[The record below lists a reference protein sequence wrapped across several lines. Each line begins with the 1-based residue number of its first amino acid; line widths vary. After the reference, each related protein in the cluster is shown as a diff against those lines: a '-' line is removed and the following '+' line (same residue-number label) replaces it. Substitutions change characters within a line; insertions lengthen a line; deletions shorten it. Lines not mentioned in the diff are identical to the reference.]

1 VRAQKQV
8 WSSSSEPKR
17 LVDEAATATA
27 RADGEKK
34 KGEAEAKGEPFT
46 EPEPAQ
52 VMKTE
57 YETKWGW
64 KVQNDNKPIWVRNPK
79 DVEKDS
85 YNEFYKTTFKEFMDP
100 LAHLHFSIEGDI
112 EFKAIL
118 FMPGMAPFD
127 QQDWMRK
134 SRSIKLYVRRVFIS
148 DQFDEDLMPRY
159 LNFIKARASE
169 TSCERCAACGSDAS
183 SWACLHRA
191 LSTATTCR
199 STCRVRFCR
208 SRAWCASC
216 ASACCASRWT

>member
-1 VRAQKQV
+1 V
-8 WSSSSEPKR
+8 WSSASEPKR
-17 LVDEAATATA
+17 LVDEAASATS
-27 RADGEKK
+27 RADWEKK

-46 EPEPAQ
+46 EAAPEN

-57 YETKWGW
+57 YETKWDW

-79 DVEKDS
+79 DVEKGL

-159 LNFIKARASE
+159 LNFIKARASRL
-169 TSCERCAACGSDAS
+169 TRKAQCAAADA
-183 SWACLHRA
+183 RFA
-191 LSTATTCR
+191 LSGRGGQQRPAAQC
-199 STCRVRFCR
+199 V
-208 SRAWCASC
+208 A
-216 ASACCASRWT
+216 

>member
-1 VRAQKQV
+1 MLITRAQV

-17 LVDEAATATA
+17 LVDEAATAA
-27 RADGEKK
+27 SRADWEKK
-34 KGEAEAKGEPFT
+34 KSEAEAKGEPFT
-46 EPEPAQ
+46 EPEPEK

-79 DVEKDS
+79 DVEKTS
-85 YNEFYKTTFKEFMDP
+85 YDEFYKTTFKEFMDP

-159 LNFIKARASE
+159 LNFIKARLPRAP
-169 TSCERCAACGSDAS
+169 CIDAAQPPDA
-183 SWACLHRA
+183 L
-191 LSTATTCR
+191 LS
-199 STCRVRFCR
+199 VRFAGRCR
-208 SRAWCASC
+208 QQ
-216 ASACCASRWT
+216 

>member
-1 VRAQKQV
+1 MLAAHASRRALTTRTPQV
-8 WSSSSEPKR
+8 WSSASEPKR
-17 LVDEAATATA
+17 LVDEAASAA
-27 RADGEKK
+27 SRADWEKK
-34 KGEAEAKGEPFT
+34 KSEAEAKGEPFT
-46 EPEPAQ
+46 EAEPEK

-57 YETKWGW
+57 YETKWSW

-79 DVEKDS
+79 DVEKGL

-159 LNFIKARASE
+159 LNFIKARSPP
-169 TSCERCAACGSDAS
+169 
-183 SWACLHRA
+183 RA
-191 LSTATTCR
+191 PCSATP
-199 STCRVRFCR
+199 
-208 SRAWCASC
+208 
-216 ASACCASRWT
+216 